1 MRSTIRNLLCW
12 VIVSLVA
19 IVLLESN
26 AMLGLAFAS
35 VAGVALGILLF
46 VK

>member
-1 MRSTIRNLLCW
+1 MRLGRNILYW
-12 VIVSLVA
+12 IAASLVA